1 MNVAAGTRRCI
12 FVASAS
18 LPDAD
23 NAMTKANPLHH
34 GVADTFGVDG
44 PACRGWMAGASSKA
58 LVRSCDQVR
67 RRAIC

>member
-34 GVADTFGVDG
+34 GVADTLVS
-44 PACRGWMAGASSKA
+44 MA
-58 LVRSCDQVR
+58 
-67 RRAIC
+67 RRAAVG